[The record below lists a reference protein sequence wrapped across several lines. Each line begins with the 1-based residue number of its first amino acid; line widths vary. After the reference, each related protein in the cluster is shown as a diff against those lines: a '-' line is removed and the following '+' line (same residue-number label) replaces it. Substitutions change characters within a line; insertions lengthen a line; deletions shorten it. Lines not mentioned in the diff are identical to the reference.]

1 MSRLRPEARAGV
13 WWSRGED
20 AVTTAYEALRER
32 LHAMVAERDLDMASA
47 GTEVRRMVESE
58 LERFQRDAM
67 RGAGGYEPFARPDD
81 VLGRLVRDLEG
92 LGTQLEA
99 LIADPDVEEIYGT
112 DGELTYRTVTGD
124 TRAVE
129 PPLPASAVFN
139 VVQRWVAGAGE
150 QLDGSHPKVD
160 GIRVTLPGPRQARL
174 QASIAPRIDGT
185 IAFTLRLPQKRNT
198 TLDDLVVFDSLS
210 REAAMFLTVLMSASR
225 VKVLVVGPPG
235 AGKTTVIEA
244 LLRAVPAWR
253 RTIVAEEN
261 RELSAPLLNGEYWQT
276 SKVESL
282 YDLIRSARV
291 ASPDLIVLGEL
302 KGTEAWELAMAANL
316 GTGCVAAVHADTCSE
331 AFDALAVAATA
342 AVPAMGRSELRSLF
356 AEMFDVV
363 IFADKDDSGVQ
374 TLRQVTEIAVV
385 PPQLG
390 HGGIAVNPIFAR
402 SEIGS
407 PMELAST
414 AVGDGL
420 ERKCNRVLRRSRIR
434 LHDVLTGTEV
444 VL

>member
-1 MSRLRPEARAGV
+1 MTS
-13 WWSRGED
+13 
-20 AVTTAYEALRER
+20 AYEALRER
-32 LHAMVAERDLDMASA
+32 LHTLVAARDLDVTSDD
-47 GTEVRRMVESE
+47 GDIRKLVEAE

-67 RGAGGYEPFARPDD
+67 RGAGGFEPFARPDD
-81 VLGRLVRDLEG
+81 IMSRLIRDLEG
-92 LGTQLEA
+92 LGTQIEE
-99 LIADPDVEEIYGT
+99 LIADPDVEEIYGI
-112 DGELTYRTVTGD
+112 DGELTYRTVAGD

-129 PPLPASAVFN
+129 PPLPPAAVFN

-174 QASIAPRIDGT
+174 QASIPPRIDGT

-198 TLDDLVVFDSLS
+198 TLDDLIVFDSLS
-210 REAAMFLTVLMSASR
+210 APAAAFLAVLMLAAR

-244 LLRAVPAWR
+244 LLRSVPAWR

-276 SKVESL
+276 SKVETL

-331 AFDALAVAATA
+331 AFDALAVAASA
-342 AVPAMGRSELRSLF
+342 AVPSMGRSELRSLF

-363 IFADKDDSGVQ
+363 IFTDKDDSGHQ

-390 HGGIAVNPIFAR
+390 SGGIAVNPIFAR
-402 SEIGS
+402 SEIGAA
-407 PMELAST
+407 MELVST
-414 AVGDGL
+414 AVGDHL
-420 ERKCNRVLRRSRIR
+420 ERKCNRALRRTRLR
-434 LHDVLTGTEV
+434 LHDVLTGSEV
-444 VL
+444 PL

>member
-1 MSRLRPEARAGV
+1 M
-13 WWSRGED
+13 
-20 AVTTAYEALRER
+20 TTAYEALRSR
-32 LHAMVAERDLDMASA
+32 LHSIVAARDIDVASA
-47 GTEVRRMVESE
+47 GDEIRRLVESE

-81 VLGRLVRDLEG
+81 VLTRLVRDLEG
-92 LGTQLEA
+92 LGSQIETL
-99 LIADPDVEEIYGT
+99 LADPDVEEIYGVE
-112 DGELTYRTVTGD
+112 GELTYRTVTGD

-129 PPLPASAVFN
+129 PPLPAAAVFN
-139 VVQRWVAGAGE
+139 LVQRWVATAGE

-160 GIRVTLPGPRQARL
+160 GIRVTLPGGRQARL
-174 QASIAPRIDGT
+174 QASIPPRIDGT

-198 TLDDLVVFDSLS
+198 TLDDLVVFDSLTA
-210 REAAMFLTVLMSASR
+210 EAANFLSVLMAAAR

-244 LLRAVPAWR
+244 LLRSVPAWR

-316 GTGCVAAVHADTCSE
+316 GTGCIAAVHADTASE
-331 AFDALAVAATA
+331 AFDSLAVAASA
-342 AVPAMGRSELRSLF
+342 AVPAMGRAELRALF

-363 IFADKDDSGVQ
+363 IFTDKDDSGTQ
-374 TLRQVTEIAVV
+374 TLRQVTEISVV

-390 HGGIAVNPIFAR
+390 TGGVAVNPIFSR
-402 SEIGS
+402 EEIGA
-407 PMELAST
+407 PMELTSSAL
-414 AVGDGL
+414 GDKL
-420 ERKCNRVLRRSRIR
+420 ERKCNRVLRNRRVR
-434 LHDVLTGTEV
+434 VHDVLHGTEV
-444 VL
+444 TL

>member
-1 MSRLRPEARAGV
+1 
-13 WWSRGED
+13 
-20 AVTTAYEALRER
+20 VTSAYEALRER
-32 LHAMVAERDLDMASA
+32 LHTLVAARDLDVTSDD
-47 GTEVRRMVESE
+47 GDIRKLVEAE

-67 RGAGGYEPFARPDD
+67 RGAGGFEPFARPDD
-81 VLGRLVRDLEG
+81 IMSRLIRDLEG
-92 LGTQLEA
+92 LGTQIEE
-99 LIADPDVEEIYGT
+99 LIADPDVEEIYGI
-112 DGELTYRTVTGD
+112 DGELTYRTVAGD

-129 PPLPASAVFN
+129 PPLPPAAVFN

-174 QASIAPRIDGT
+174 QASIPPRIDGT

-198 TLDDLVVFDSLS
+198 TLDDLIVFDSLS
-210 REAAMFLTVLMSASR
+210 APAAAFLAVLMLAAR

-244 LLRAVPAWR
+244 LLRSVPAWR

-276 SKVESL
+276 SKVETL

-331 AFDALAVAATA
+331 AFDALAVAASA
-342 AVPAMGRSELRSLF
+342 AVPSMGRSELRSLF

-363 IFADKDDSGVQ
+363 IFTDKDDSGHQ

-390 HGGIAVNPIFAR
+390 SGGIAVNPIFAR
-402 SEIGS
+402 SEIGAA
-407 PMELAST
+407 MELVST
-414 AVGDGL
+414 AVGDHL
-420 ERKCNRVLRRSRIR
+420 ERKCNRALRRTRLR
-434 LHDVLTGTEV
+434 LHDVLTGSEV
-444 VL
+444 PL